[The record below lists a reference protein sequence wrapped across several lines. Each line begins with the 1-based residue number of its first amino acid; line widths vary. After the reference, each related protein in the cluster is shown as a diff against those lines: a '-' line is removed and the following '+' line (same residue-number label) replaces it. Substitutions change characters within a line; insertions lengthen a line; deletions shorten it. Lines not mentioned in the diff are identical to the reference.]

1 MVDVGR
7 KWRRT
12 YEYRG
17 PRMRMGGRWLD
28 EDRSHSRFVEMVV
41 EATATAGAH
50 KGRD

>member
-1 MVDVGR
+1 
-7 KWRRT
+7 
-12 YEYRG
+12 
-17 PRMRMGGRWLD
+17 MRMGGRWLD